1 MNMTIMFIVGFV
13 IFAVYIYALLRA
25 VSWGHKSQREEMLN
39 DPEMRNYYA
48 RHGQGDLMDY
58 DGMGNQGRFP
68 KQKKKKPTTMKRLVS
83 KILLW
88 WSYKWPK
95 KDKRKSIWEL

>member
-1 MNMTIMFIVGFV
+1 MDEKEKELYCHYSDLPSPSAYQDD
-13 IFAVYIYALLRA
+13 FA
-25 VSWGHKSQREEMLN
+25 
-39 DPEMRNYYA
+39 
-48 RHGQGDLMDY
+48 DY

-68 KQKKKKPTTMKRLVS
+68 KQKKKRPKTMKRLIG

-95 KDKRKSIWEL
+95 KNKRKSIWEL

>member
-58 DGMGNQGRFP
+58 DGMGNYGRFP
-68 KQKKKKPTTMKRLVS
+68 STVPRERKRPSRS
-83 KILLW
+83 KIV
-88 WSYKWPK
+88 K
-95 KDKRKSIWEL
+95 KSKTKSKERV

>member
-1 MNMTIMFIVGFV
+1 MTNMTIMFIVGFV

-25 VSWGHKSQREEMLN
+25 VSWGHKSQREEMMN

-58 DGMGNQGRFP
+58 DGMGNYGRFP
-68 KQKKKKPTTMKRLVS
+68 NTEMPTPKRRKKKSNTTKTKTKTTV
-83 KILLW
+83 
-88 WSYKWPK
+88 
-95 KDKRKSIWEL
+95 